1 MFPWALGPEQIMLQT
16 FPQIGAQFLQK
27 SECDTGD
34 GWTIALSESESKSE
48 VCTHAH
54 ARTMTQSTY

>member
-34 GWTIALSESESKSE
+34 G
-48 VCTHAH
+48 
-54 ARTMTQSTY
+54 